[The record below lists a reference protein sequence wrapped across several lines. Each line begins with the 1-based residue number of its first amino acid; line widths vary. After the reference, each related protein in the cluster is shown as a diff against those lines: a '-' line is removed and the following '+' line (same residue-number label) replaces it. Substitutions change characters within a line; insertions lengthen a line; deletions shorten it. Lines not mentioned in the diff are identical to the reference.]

1 MDRKEAIQALKTV
14 RENSKKRNFT
24 ESIDIIINL
33 KGLNLKKEDE
43 KINIYIPLP
52 HFRGKK
58 AKVTALVG
66 HALST
71 KAKEACDNFIMEED
85 FKSQKKPEIKRL
97 AENTDFFIAQAD
109 IMPKVAAAFGR
120 VLGPRGMMPNPKAGC
135 VVPSTADLKALVER
149 LQKLVKL
156 ETKGE
161 QTIKARVGLASMK
174 DEELIANIMEIYNY
188 VLHYVPQELNN
199 FKSIIIKSSMGE
211 PVRVGEKVNKK

>member
-1 MDRKEAIQALKTV
+1 MERKEAIQALKTV

-43 KINIYIPLP
+43 KINAYIPLP

-66 HALST
+66 QALST
-71 KAKEACDNFIMEED
+71 KAKDACDNFILEED

-109 IMPKVAAAFGR
+109 IMPKVAGAFGR

-149 LQKLVKL
+149 LQKLVKI

-161 QTIKARVGLASMK
+161 QTIKTSVGLASMK
-174 DEELIANIMEIYNY
+174 DEELIANIMEVYNY
-188 VLHYVPQELNN
+188 VLHHVPQEHNN
-199 FKSIIIKSSMGE
+199 FKSIIIKSSMGK

>member
-120 VLGPRGMMPNPKAGC
+120 VLGKPSCAGHC
-135 VVPSTADLKALVER
+135 CLFGQR
-149 LQKLVKL
+149 Q
-156 ETKGE
+156 G
-161 QTIKARVGLASMK
+161 R
-174 DEELIANIMEIYNY
+174 
-188 VLHYVPQELNN
+188 
-199 FKSIIIKSSMGE
+199 
-211 PVRVGEKVNKK
+211 RC